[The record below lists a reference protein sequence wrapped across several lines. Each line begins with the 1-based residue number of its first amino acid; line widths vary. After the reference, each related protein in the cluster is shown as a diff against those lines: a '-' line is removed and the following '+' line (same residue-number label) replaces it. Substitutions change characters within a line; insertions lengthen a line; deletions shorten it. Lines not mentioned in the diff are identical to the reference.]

1 MNNLTRYIYE
11 ILTNEGLKEDLRNKN
26 IERALF
32 QLEKTAT
39 WNTYGN

>member
-1 MNNLTRYIYE
+1 MYE

-32 QLEKTAT
+32 QLEKQQHGTPM
-39 WNTYGN
+39 GIDII